1 MTELIW
7 DSEILKWV
15 VRYEDGCEYVLNA
28 VNRQQAQEMAEL
40 IDEGLVDE
48 V

>member
-28 VNRQQAQEMAEL
+28 ETREQAQEMAEL